1 MSYAIAYNTI
11 EFCLNLNL
19 NLNLNLDLHIPILI
33 SLNSSLFVF
42 PIALIPIANVPS
54 K

>member
-11 EFCLNLNL
+11 EFCLNL